1 MCLIKCPRIWE
12 RPEKSPFKYC
22 YKSTSYGGGGG
33 NRTRVRKSSAFSSTC
48 IALSFEFN
56 CGSSDGQDDTQRFPE
71 FRAIT
76 RDRLGR

>member
-1 MCLIKCPRIWE
+1 MVFGCLRWYIVVLNI
-12 RPEKSPFKYC
+12 
-22 YKSTSYGGGGG
+22 GGGGG

>member
-1 MCLIKCPRIWE
+1 MVLII
-12 RPEKSPFKYC
+12 
-22 YKSTSYGGGGG
+22 GGGGG